1 MDAGH
6 REPPIKDPKR
16 IDLNDPREVQA
27 WCVLFQLDEQD
38 LRTAVEAVGPMSAA
52 VAVYINTRGR
62 RGKQRQTGEIGRP
75 FERKD
80 PKKS

>member
-16 IDLNDPREVQA
+16 IDLNDPREVTA
-27 WCVLFQLDEQD
+27 WCVLFQLDEAD
-38 LRTAVEAVGPMSAA
+38 LRTAVEAVGAMSAA

-62 RGKQRQTGEIGRP
+62 RGTQRQTGEIGRP
-75 FERKD
+75 FEKKP
-80 PKKS
+80 PKP